1 MKIIADTHTHTL
13 ASGHAYSTI
22 LENDHAAKAAG
33 LSFLCLTEHCPEMW
47 DAPKVSFF
55 SNLHSIP
62 DVVDDVVVL
71 KGAEVNILDYEGGVD
86 LPPGLLKRLD
96 WVIASYHGPVCPPGT
111 LKQHTDGWIKIAQ
124 NPDVDVIGH
133 CGDGRYLFE
142 LDKVV
147 RAFKEFGKIVEINAH
162 SFSVR
167 TGAAFNCRQIAECC
181 MKFEVPVVV
190 SSDAHF
196 CLDVGN
202 VKQAVRLLEEIGF
215 PERLVLNA
223 DYDRFLEVARQKTG
237 RRLIARDES

>member
-22 LENDHAAKAAG
+22 LENVHAAKAAG

-133 CGDGRYLFE
+133 CGDGRYL
-142 LDKVV
+142 
-147 RAFKEFGKIVEINAH
+147 
-162 SFSVR
+162 
-167 TGAAFNCRQIAECC
+167 
-181 MKFEVPVVV
+181 
-190 SSDAHF
+190 
-196 CLDVGN
+196 
-202 VKQAVRLLEEIGF
+202 
-215 PERLVLNA
+215 
-223 DYDRFLEVARQKTG
+223 
-237 RRLIARDES
+237 